1 MSKLSKLQMLKNGG
15 MRYNNVRIENAPSS
29 SMKEMVQI
37 TKGPAYTKPL
47 WGKKY
52 VNVLKASFAIDVA
65 QNENK
70 ISNGYIDPSC
80 VVSIDNSK
88 IVVMNDNFLK

>member
-1 MSKLSKLQMLKNGG
+1 MKNLKKLQILKNGG
-15 MRYNNVRIENAPSS
+15 MRYNNVRIENTPSPTMS
-29 SMKEMVQI
+29 EMVQI
-37 TKGPAYTKPL
+37 TKGPSYTKPL

-52 VNVLKASFAIDVA
+52 VNVLKASMAIDVS

-70 ISNGYIDPSC
+70 ISKGYIDPSC
-80 VVSIDNSK
+80 VVSLDNSK

>member
-1 MSKLSKLQMLKNGG
+1 MKNLKKLQILKNGG
-15 MRYNNVRIENAPSS
+15 MRYNNVRIENTPSPT
-29 SMKEMVQI
+29 MTEMVQI

-52 VNVLKASFAIDVA
+52 VNVLKASMAIDVS

-70 ISNGYIDPSC
+70 ISKGYIDPSC
-80 VVSIDNSK
+80 VVSLDNSK

>member
-1 MSKLSKLQMLKNGG
+1 MRKLSKLQILKNGG
-15 MRYNNVRIENAPSS
+15 MRYSNVRIENVPTS

-37 TKGPAYTKPL
+37 TKGPSYTKPL

-52 VNVLKASFAIDVA
+52 VNVLKASIAIDVA

-70 ISNGYIDPSC
+70 ISKEYIDPSC

-88 IVVMNDNFLK
+88 IVVI

>member
-1 MSKLSKLQMLKNGG
+1 MSKLSKLQLLKNGG

-88 IVVMNDNFLK
+88 IVVI